1 MFKNFVKKLKQTNL
15 SRVIVFVVML
25 IYAITMLYS
34 VVWVVLASLKEHE
47 ELLLYNM
54 NGLPV
59 DWLFDNYLKAFEY
72 FGDNN
77 TSFVGMFINSIWFSV
92 GSALLSGFVTSISA
106 YIFSKYEF
114 RGKKIIFAIFMIA
127 MLLPMYG
134 NFPATYKLVQDL
146 NLYNSPLYI
155 IVGAA
160 GYGNTMLIMM
170 GSFEVLSWEY
180 AEAAEI
186 DGANYYYIFFNIMF
200 PLVRPAFI
208 ALTLVGIIGAW
219 NNYMTPIIYLPDM
232 PTLAAGLYIFKD
244 RMQYSMNLPA
254 YFSGVVLSF
263 IPTLVLFIIFR
274 ETIME
279 NVAVGGIKG

>member
-15 SRVIVFVVML
+15 SRVIVFLVML
-25 IYAITMLYS
+25 IYAVTMIYS

-54 NGLPV
+54 NGLPF
-59 DWLFDNYLKAFEY
+59 DWQFENYLKAFEY

-77 TSFVGMFINSIWFSV
+77 TSFAGMFVNSIWFSV

-114 RGKKIIFAIFMIA
+114 RGKKLIFAVFMIA

-186 DGANYYYIFFNIMF
+186 DGANDYYIFFNIMF

-208 ALTLVGIIGAW
+208 ALTLIGIIGAW

-254 YFSGVVLSF
+254 YFAGVVLSF

>member
-1 MFKNFVKKLKQTNL
+1 MPLATRNAKSSFSLITFETISTFV
-15 SRVIVFVVML
+15 
-25 IYAITMLYS
+25 
-34 VVWVVLASLKEHE
+34 
-47 ELLLYNM
+47 
-54 NGLPV
+54 
-59 DWLFDNYLKAFEY
+59 
-72 FGDNN
+72 
-77 TSFVGMFINSIWFSV
+77 
-92 GSALLSGFVTSISA
+92 
-106 YIFSKYEF
+106 
-114 RGKKIIFAIFMIA
+114 
-127 MLLPMYG
+127 
-134 NFPATYKLVQDL
+134 

-186 DGANYYYIFFNIMF
+186 DGANDYYIFFNIMF
-200 PLVRPAFI
+200 PLIRPAFI

-263 IPTLVLFIIFR
+263 IPTLILFIIFR